1 MGDVTIGAESSVW
14 FNAVVRGDVNF
25 IKIGSKTNVQDGS
38 VIHCSYH
45 KSGTTI
51 GDNVTVGHA
60 VTLHACTIKDFVL
73 VGMGSLVLDDAELGE
88 FVFLGAGSL
97 VTPGTKIPP
106 YTKAFG
112 RPARPITKLTD
123 DEIAQIKWSADHYVQ
138 LAQSYM
144 PN

>member
-112 RPARPITKLTD
+112 RPARAIAKLTD